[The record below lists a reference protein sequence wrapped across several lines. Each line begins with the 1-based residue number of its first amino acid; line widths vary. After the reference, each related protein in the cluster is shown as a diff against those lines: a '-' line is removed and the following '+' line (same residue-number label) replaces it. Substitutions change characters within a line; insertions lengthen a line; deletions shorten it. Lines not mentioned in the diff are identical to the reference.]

1 MQILTLLTDFGIEDT
16 FIGVMKGVIY
26 SIAPQVH
33 IVDLTHAIR
42 PQQVVQGSLA
52 LTEAVP
58 YFPAGTVHVAVVD
71 PGVGT
76 QRRAIVAE
84 IGGQYFVGPDN
95 GLFTAVADL
104 ARQAGQPVHFYVLD
118 KPEFW
123 LAQVSKSFHGRDI
136 FAPVGAHL
144 AAGKT
149 LAQVGTPI
157 DDPLRIEIPQPRQ
170 EGNQV
175 TGQVMTVDHFGNLL
189 TNLKPQHLQTSGR
202 VLISVAESHIEGIV
216 STFGERN
223 PGELVAMIDSSGVLQ
238 ISVVNGNAAARL
250 HADAGTAVKVQFG

>member
-1 MQILTLLTDFGIEDT
+1 MQIVTLLTDFGIEDT

-76 QRRAIVAE
+76 ERRALAAE

-104 ARQAGQPVHFYVLD
+104 ARQAGQPVRFYALD

-123 LAQVSKSFHGRDI
+123 LAKVSKSFHGRDI

-149 LAQVGTPI
+149 LAQVGTLI
-157 DDPLRIEIPQPRQ
+157 DDPRRVEIPQPHQ
-170 EGNQV
+170 EGGQV
-175 TGQVMTVDHFGNLL
+175 IGQVMVVDHFGNLL
-189 TNLKPQHLQTSGR
+189 TNLKPQHLSAGGR
-202 VLISVAESHIEGIV
+202 VLISVAEAQIEGV
-216 STFGERN
+216 VTTFGERQ
-223 PGELVAMIDSSGVLQ
+223 PGELIAMIDSSGVLQ